1 MADKTIQQNNGG
13 QFAAAVAAGASG
25 AAVVLTGHGRLCK
38 VIVMTSGSAATD
50 IYDNTAASGT
60 KILTIPASPTVGAI
74 YDVQIPVATG
84 IFPAGTTN
92 TSALTIT
99 YEKPGINGNA

>member
-1 MADKTIQQNNGG
+1 MADKITQTSNGG
-13 QFAAAVAAGASG
+13 QYAAAVAAGASG
-25 AAVVLTGHGRLCK
+25 AAVVLTGAGRLCK

-60 KILTIPASPTVGAI
+60 KVLTIPANPTVGAI
-74 YDVQIPVATG
+74 YDAQLPVTTG

-99 YEKPGINGNA
+99 YDKDGVNGV

>member
-1 MADKTIQQNNGG
+1 MADKITQTSNGG
-13 QFAAAVAAGASG
+13 QYAAAVAAGASG
-25 AAVVLTGHGRLCK
+25 AAVVLAGNGRLCK

-60 KILTIPASPTVGAI
+60 KVLTIPANPTVGAI
-74 YDVQIPVATG
+74 YDVQLPVTTG

-99 YEKPGINGNA
+99 YDKGGPNGV